1 MNMLGLSLQ
10 RLKISVNT
18 TGGTYGI
25 DVPFSQGLNIIRAE
39 NSSGK
44 STFINAIAY
53 ALGLEDILGPSR
65 KKPFPRSVVTA
76 LHRTK
81 NDEKELSVKS
91 SYVELTISSSSGRK
105 ARLVRD
111 ITGLPDKVTVTEDG
125 KEEDY
130 FLGSAGSIGSAK
142 SQRGFHY
149 WLERFIGWSL
159 PTLTTFEGKPSKL
172 YLECIFPLFFIEQ
185 KRGWSELQA
194 NTPTHYGIKNLKK
207 SALDFILGL
216 EDYDKQNKVAE
227 LTLISKSLI
236 NDWDLNQTAATALAE
251 FVHAHIKVNAK
262 ISDEASSI
270 DAFEY
275 FVEEINSQSEIN
287 SLISAL
293 KINLSSIKDGIKT
306 WPLSKE
312 LDDKITALQQINR
325 KLSAH
330 KQMEESERISLSKLE
345 VKISKI
351 KKELDSY
358 RQLKRL
364 QDVGSQKQVDV
375 KFEKCPI
382 CNSSMHDALCD
393 SNQDIQPLTIEQNVD
408 YLKNQLDFYLGIK
421 SNHEQKLK
429 DLHVSIIDFG
439 VRQKVIEN
447 DIQTLKNDEQDHINT
462 LIESGSL
469 RKKLELESRIKELTK
484 ISDQLNKYNVRAH
497 QIQNEWAVNSGALE
511 KARKSAE
518 LSVSTKIISELE
530 TILKRNLRK
539 FGFDQSNINYVK
551 ISRQTLRPEFDG
563 YDIVADSSA
572 SDYIRIIWSYT
583 LALLELGVK
592 LPEVKHGG
600 FIVFDEPRQHEAN
613 KSSFRS
619 LLLEAEAISQSAGQ
633 IIVATSISIED
644 LNSFS
649 IGDAVNLVAF
659 NDGEYILQAM

>member
-382 CNSSMHDALCD
+382 CNSAMHDALCD

-530 TILKRNLRK
+530 AILKRNLRK

>member
-1 MNMLGLSLQ
+1 MLGLSLQ

-382 CNSSMHDALCD
+382 CNSAMHDALCD

-530 TILKRNLRK
+530 AILKRNLRK

>member
-1 MNMLGLSLQ
+1 MLGLSLQ
-10 RLKISVNT
+10 CLKISVNT

-270 DAFEY
+270 DVFEY

-382 CNSSMHDALCD
+382 CNSAMHDALCD

-484 ISDQLNKYNVRAH
+484 ISDQLKKYNVRAH

-530 TILKRNLRK
+530 AILKRNLRK